1 MSRSADVPL
10 SEAPAA
16 AGVATGGAC
25 TEWQGAWAA
34 KRKDGGRRFRALFWS
49 LIFPPRGE
57 RITPTLTGVLLITIS
72 LGIGVAAYNTG
83 SNILFIT
90 LSLLLSCLVLSGVLS
105 WLNLRGVSWR
115 LHPGGPWRAGQVE
128 PVALE
133 LRNGKRM
140 LPTYGLWFDVAAGGE
155 PVRRHLAMRLD
166 PGEET
171 RLDWPV
177 TAARRG
183 RLRIELRAAGSL
195 YPFGFLR
202 KAVQSQLGAEVLVW
216 PATVEYQR
224 EGEGAA
230 WRAPRGEGRVN
241 RAGQDGDLLAL
252 RRYAPGD
259 PQRQVHWKASAR
271 LRHLMVRQV
280 SVEGVEGF
288 TLRMDAEAARW
299 PRAEQFE
306 LALSLAATLAEDLF
320 RMDRLQAVAIGSEP
334 AQAVRRRRD
343 VEAFLDRLAVLEP
356 VAATAEAGEG
366 GARAASARRVLMVEP
381 HGPRGVAA
389 LIDGKIAATA

>member
-10 SEAPAA
+10 SEASAA
-16 AGVATGGAC
+16 ADVATGAAC
-25 TEWQGAWAA
+25 TEWQGAWTA
-34 KRKDGGRRFRALFWS
+34 KQKKRGRRFRALFWA

-57 RITPTLTGVLLITIS
+57 RITPTITGVLLISIS

-128 PVALE
+128 PVVLE
-133 LRNGKRM
+133 LKNEKRL

-155 PVRRHLAMRLD
+155 PVRRHLAVRLD
-166 PGEET
+166 PGEGT
-171 RLDWPV
+171 RLEWTV
-177 TAARRG
+177 TASRRG

-216 PATVEYQR
+216 PAAVEYQR

-252 RRYAPGD
+252 RRYSPGD

-288 TLRMDAEAARW
+288 TLRVDAAAERW
-299 PRAEQFE
+299 PRPEQFE
-306 LALSLAATLAEDLF
+306 LGLSLAATLAEDLF
-320 RMDRLQAVAIGSEP
+320 RLDRLQAVAIGNEP

-356 VAATAEAGEG
+356 VASARAGEAGG
-366 GARAASARRVLMVEP
+366 RAVSARRVLMIEP
-381 HGPRGVAA
+381 QGPRGVAA